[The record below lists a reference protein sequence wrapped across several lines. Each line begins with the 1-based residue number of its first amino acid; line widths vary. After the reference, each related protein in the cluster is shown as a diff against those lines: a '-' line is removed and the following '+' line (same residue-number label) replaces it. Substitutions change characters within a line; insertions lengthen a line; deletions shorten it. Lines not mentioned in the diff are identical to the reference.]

1 VPRTRALALAQS
13 VIAIAAVSLL
23 AGCAGGATSSNDE
36 SPASD
41 APTASGGDFCQEYED
56 AGGTLATP
64 GIFQVAMPADTTIA
78 DLSSRVEIF
87 DATTPPADI
96 ATEWTQVR
104 DLYAET
110 VDIAETIPDNGA
122 VANTRI
128 FEIVKEIDAPA
139 TTIRDYL
146 DANC

>member
-1 VPRTRALALAQS
+1 VPRTRALTQS
-13 VIAIAAVSLL
+13 VIAIAAVAML
-23 AGCAGGATSSNDE
+23 AGCSGGITSSSDD
-36 SPASD
+36 PAASG
-41 APTASGGDFCQEYED
+41 APAASGGDFCQQYED

-64 GIFQVAMPADTTIA
+64 GIFQVGMPADTTIA

-87 DATTPPADI
+87 DAATPPADI

-122 VANTRI
+122 VVDPRI
-128 FEIVKEIDAPA
+128 FETVKEIDAPA